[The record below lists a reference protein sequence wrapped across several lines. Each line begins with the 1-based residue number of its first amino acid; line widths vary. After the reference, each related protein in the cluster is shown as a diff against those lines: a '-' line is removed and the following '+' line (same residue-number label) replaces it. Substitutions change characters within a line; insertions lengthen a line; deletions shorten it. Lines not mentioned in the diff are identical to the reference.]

1 MRELTDIIGNATQS
15 IEAGY
20 FRLNIAGGDSIYR
33 ERVYCYELYHQ
44 MRKKWPKRTPYY
56 LNGEVDKARHPILS
70 ELGILSKP
78 DLLVHR
84 PVAIIEIKHSRAAND
99 GLEKDLDTL
108 SLFLSK
114 VEYERAILLIYGDEA
129 DDISNSIAR
138 IAATVKDLGKIELWL
153 HQAVGQAAQ
162 HVTTLGLGRSIHNNV
177 ANLSNR

>member
-84 PVAIIEIKHSRAAND
+84 PGYMEGNHAIIEIKHSRAAND

-114 VEYERAILLIYGDEA
+114 VEYERAILLIYGDKA

-162 HVTTLGLGRSIHNNV
+162 HVTTLGPRAWHPQ
-177 ANLSNR
+177 

>member
-1 MRELTDIIGNATQS
+1 
-15 IEAGY
+15 
-20 FRLNIAGGDSIYR
+20 
-33 ERVYCYELYHQ
+33 

-84 PVAIIEIKHSRAAND
+84 PGYMEGNHAIIEIKHSRAAND

-162 HVTTLGLGRSIHNNV
+162 HVTTLGPR
-177 ANLSNR
+177 A